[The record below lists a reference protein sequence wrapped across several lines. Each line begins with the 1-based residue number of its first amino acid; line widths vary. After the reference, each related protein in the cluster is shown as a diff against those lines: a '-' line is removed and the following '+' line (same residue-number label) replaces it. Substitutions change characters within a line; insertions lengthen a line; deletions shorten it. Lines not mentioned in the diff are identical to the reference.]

1 MASIRVCRDAVTRR
15 SLGYAYVNYNSA
27 LDASAAERAMETLN
41 YQPLA
46 GRPMRIMMSQRDP
59 ASRKSGVGNIF
70 IKNLDKSIDNKA
82 LYDTFSAFGNILS
95 CKVAMD
101 AAGESKGYGFV
112 HYEKDESAALAA
124 DKVNGMLLEGKK
136 VYVGPFL
143 RRQERP
149 NESEARY
156 TNIFVKNLDESV
168 SEEEMQEMFGAHGKI
183 TSAVLMMDEEGKSR
197 GFGFINFEEPESAAS
212 AVEALNNKEIN
223 GKELYCGRAQKKS
236 EREAMLRQKFEEMR
250 AERIA
255 KYQGMNLY
263 VKNLADDIDDDL
275 LREEFSKWG
284 TITSAKVMTD
294 SATGKSKGFGFVCY
308 SSPEE
313 ATRAVTELS
322 GKMIHNKPIYV
333 ALAQRRDVR
342 KAQLEQQYA
351 QRFAMGAG
359 GPRGG
364 PMGPGMFPP
373 GGPGAG
379 GPPMFYG
386 GGGRGGGPMGPM
398 NPYMMAAAGGR
409 GGMGPGG
416 GRGGP
421 RGQPMMM
428 GPGGM
433 MMGPGGGMM
442 MGPGGGRGGR
452 GGPPGGRGGVPGR
465 GGPRPEMMM
474 MMGPG
479 GRGPAG
485 GRGGPGGRGPIPGR
499 GGPLAPRDESAAN
512 TGGQLTAAMLASAP
526 PETQKQLLGERLFP
540 MIANLQPDLAGK
552 ITGMLLEMDN
562 SELLLLLESPES
574 LDAKVEE
581 AVAVLKQHNAIPEGA
596 KIN

>member
-1 MASIRVCRDAVTRR
+1 
-15 SLGYAYVNYNSA
+15 
-27 LDASAAERAMETLN
+27 
-41 YQPLA
+41 
-46 GRPMRIMMSQRDP
+46 
-59 ASRKSGVGNIF
+59 
-70 IKNLDKSIDNKA
+70 
-82 LYDTFSAFGNILS
+82 
-95 CKVAMD
+95 
-101 AAGESKGYGFV
+101 
-112 HYEKDESAALAA
+112 
-124 DKVNGMLLEGKK
+124 
-136 VYVGPFL
+136 
-143 RRQERP
+143 
-149 NESEARY
+149 
-156 TNIFVKNLDESV
+156 
-168 SEEEMQEMFGAHGKI
+168 
-183 TSAVLMMDEEGKSR
+183 
-197 GFGFINFEEPESAAS
+197 
-212 AVEALNNKEIN
+212 
-223 GKELYCGRAQKKS
+223 
-236 EREAMLRQKFEEMR
+236 
-250 AERIA
+250 
-255 KYQGMNLY
+255 
-263 VKNLADDIDDDL
+263 
-275 LREEFSKWG
+275 
-284 TITSAKVMTD
+284 
-294 SATGKSKGFGFVCY
+294 
-308 SSPEE
+308 
-313 ATRAVTELS
+313 
-322 GKMIHNKPIYV
+322 
-333 ALAQRRDVR
+333 
-342 KAQLEQQYA
+342 
-351 QRFAMGAG
+351 
-359 GPRGG
+359 
-364 PMGPGMFPP
+364 MGPGMFPP

-581 AVAVLKQHNAIPEGA
+581 AVGVLKQHNAIPEGA

>member
-416 GRGGP
+416 
-421 RGQPMMM
+421 
-428 GPGGM
+428 M